1 MKSVVKKKKHPSAV
15 ERIILSIGG
24 LAGMGAFFLPFFQG
38 ISGLKIVQGIL
49 SWKHIVSSAGGEEM
63 LAFFQ
68 HISEV
73 PAGIERILAI
83 VAVIIV
89 IVVPTHIVFIA
100 LIFFLRGLAGRKS
113 YKSGLVYGIIYS
125 AVCAALFALAGGKI
139 GMESNFI
146 KLVGAGYWLSM
157 ACLIIGRF
165 STFARGGVR
174 VTPESPQPVKSPPP
188 KRRAFQ
194 TETPDL
200 NTVPEEAGNYELIL
214 QHSGIRKEEVIEVIS
229 KITNKDF
236 KGAKVLVDNVPST
249 IKEHISERYAQ
260 AAKRAIEAAGGGA
273 KVINR

>member
-1 MKSVVKKKKHPSAV
+1 MKSVVKRKKHPSTA
-15 ERIILSIGG
+15 ERILLSIGG
-24 LAGMGAFFLPFFQG
+24 LAGMGAFFLPFFQEV
-38 ISGLKIVQGIL
+38 SGLKIVQGVL

-73 PAGIERILAI
+73 PAGIERILTI

-89 IVVPTHIVFIA
+89 IVVPIHIVFIA
-100 LIFFLRGLAGRKS
+100 LIFFLRGLAGKKS

-139 GMESNFI
+139 GMESNFV

-157 ACLIIGRF
+157 ACLIVGRF
-165 STFARGGVR
+165 STLARGSVAA
-174 VTPESPQPVKSPPP
+174 PEAPQPVKIPPSR
-188 KRRAFQ
+188 RRAFQ

-214 QHSGIRKEEVIEVIS
+214 QHSGIRKEEVIEVVR

-236 KGAKVLVDNVPST
+236 KGAKVLVDNAPST
-249 IKEHISERYAQ
+249 IKAHISAKYSQ
-260 AAKRAIEAAGGGA
+260 AAKGAIEAAGGGA
-273 KVINR
+273 KVISR